1 MSLSVN
7 TLVPFSFLAFRSRH
21 FVGTALRSVASGW
34 LGGSWKTRRT
44 VAGRELEGG
53 GKRSRVAWDFWSE
66 TQTMNRQSHPSIMRS
81 AFQSLLCSH
90 QRNTT
95 FAGSF
100 FGQEEAPRR
109 GRALG
114 QSGSALAGDSAGD
127 FWQRRAQRKNGR
139 NLNGGDTAQSDSG
152 TLVPNSAQVRSA
164 KCTNV

>member
-7 TLVPFSFLAFRSRH
+7 ALVLFSFLAFRSRH
-21 FVGTALRSVASGW
+21 SVGTALRSVASGW

-53 GKRSRVAWDFWSE
+53 GKRSRVAWGFWSE
-66 TQTMNRQSHPSIMRS
+66 TQTMNRQSHSSLMRS
-81 AFQSLLCSH
+81 VFQSLLCSH

-100 FGQEEAPRR
+100 FGQEEAFRR
-109 GRALG
+109 GRAFG
-114 QSGSALAGDSAGD
+114 QSGSALAGDSARD
-127 FWQRRAQRKNGR
+127 SCKRRARRKNGR
-139 NLNGGDTAQSDSG
+139 NLNGGNTVQSDSG
-152 TLVPNSAQVRSA
+152 TLVPNSVQVRSA